1 MWGHRLITLS
11 EDLNLEIFKRDR
23 QASRETLSQRRI
35 QSKTNTAAHD
45 EYKCKTNLVYIQ
57 CLKVKIK
64 YLTFESNTNLKVK
77 RIKEGNGLLEKS
89 ILPQP

>member
-1 MWGHRLITLS
+1 MWGHRQITL

-45 EYKCKTNLVYIQ
+45 EYKCNDESCIYSMPKGKNKVSYI
-57 CLKVKIK
+57 
-64 YLTFESNTNLKVK
+64 
-77 RIKEGNGLLEKS
+77 
-89 ILPQP
+89 